1 MTERIHPL
9 RPKKIIQTLG
19 LNLNIWVWFFMEQS
33 SIYEIWNKEQ
43 CVHMAERIFILYI
56 VRTNSSTSLIY
67 ITQTRI
73 IVREP

>member
-9 RPKKIIQTLG
+9 RLKKNNSNPG
-19 LNLNIWVWFFMEQS
+19 LNLNTWVWFFMKQS

-43 CVHMAERIFILYI
+43 CVHMAERIYILYI